1 MMRPIPRHLLIHQA
15 TLRKYTGLDA
25 MQQPIY
31 SPDVQLTHVRVEP
44 SSKIV
49 TTKDNIQRQLN
60 SLLFFDCQNSS
71 PKAVDFN
78 ELDLVVFEGR
88 ERLVVW
94 VEALYAYGSKPHHYE
109 VGLV

>member
-1 MMRPIPRHLLIHQA
+1 
-15 TLRKYTGLDA
+15 
-25 MQQPIY
+25 MQQPVY
-31 SPDVQLTHVRVEP
+31 AADAPLPHVRIEP
-44 SSKIV
+44 SSKII
-49 TTKDNIQRQLN
+49 TGKDNIQRQLN

-71 PKAVDFN
+71 PKATEFN

-94 VEALYAYGSKPHHYE
+94 VEPLYAYGPRPHHYE